1 MCKSLLT
8 RALFLLLLLPAAAMA
23 DASIGDIAENLL
35 GPTSIVTK
43 LVEIACYIIGLAF
56 ILVGIAQ
63 YKIHRQSPKLVPL
76 TTPILLVVL
85 GFVALGIPY
94 TTQMGKTGR
103 TETVKEATTL
113 PMPDTTNPG
122 GTIPYNPSSKQT
134 PSTPPTDTPVQPQ
147 SPPPTDGGSGHWTD
161 DPRYR

>member
-1 MCKSLLT
+1 MCKSLLK
-8 RALFLLLLLPAAAMA
+8 RALFLLLLLPAVAMA
-23 DASIGDIAENLL
+23 DASIGDVADNLL

-63 YKIHRQSPKLVPL
+63 YKIHKQSPKLVPL

-85 GFVALGIPY
+85 GAVALGIPY
-94 TTQMGKTGR
+94 TTKMGKTGR
-103 TETVKEATTL
+103 TETVKESTTL
-113 PMPDTTNPG
+113 PLPDTLNPG
-122 GTIPYNPSSKQT
+122 GTIPSPSNNQTTPTPPPSDTTAQPQT
-134 PSTPPTDTPVQPQ
+134 PPSD
-147 SPPPTDGGSGHWTD
+147 SGGSGHWTD